1 MKRLIALGAILLSL
15 SVNACFTIAD
25 TIPDKKNKKAPKVHP
40 YSFSVYTLKGK
51 VDFDDRFS
59 KFSLQNG
66 FDTRYS
72 WIADKDAAWYGF
84 HSGFQIKRVTN
95 IGLAYYWTG
104 GIRKTAVPE
113 LNFPIS
119 LASFRMPYFGG
130 YLERILVIHKKA
142 EWSLGATY
150 GMGKLKAAYLRSAD
164 NVTVKEKYP
173 FEFLE
178 VFSNGT
184 IHVTYFFDISGGLG
198 YRFVVNPTEPAYIK
212 KWVQAPF
219 ATFSVEWSFA
229 RMILGAIDKNIR
241 EVY

>member
-1 MKRLIALGAILLSL
+1 MKWRILFCSL
-15 SVNACFTIAD
+15 FFASVASANFVD
-25 TIPDKKNKKAPKVHP
+25 QDSIPEKKNKKVPKVHP

-59 KFSLQNG
+59 KISLHNG

-72 WIADKDAAWYGF
+72 WLVNKDAAWYGF
-84 HSGFQIKRVTN
+84 HSGLQIKRVTN
-95 IGLAYYWTG
+95 FGFAYYWTG
-104 GIRKTAVPE
+104 GVRKTQVPE
-113 LNFPIS
+113 LGYPIS
-119 LASFRMPYFGG
+119 LASFRMPYYGA

-142 EWSLGATY
+142 EWSLGTTY
-150 GMGKLKAAYLRSAD
+150 GKGKLKAEYLRTSD
-164 NVTVKEKYP
+164 QTTVKEKYP
-173 FEFLE
+173 FQFLE

-198 YRFVVNPTEPAYIK
+198 YRFVLDNTQPAYVK

-229 RMILGAIDKNIR
+229 RMIWGAINRNAR